1 MTVVSNSSLSRRERK
16 KAVVRAAI
24 IQRGIELFAAH
35 GIEMVTVDQ
44 IAAAAD
50 VGKGTIYNYF
60 ATKEDIVVA
69 FVVELE
75 RKVQAK
81 LARFSS
87 NEAPLENA
95 LSEFV
100 RAQFA
105 LKRRY
110 HRFVRMFFAQMFY
123 STEQFMPYMAEIQRA
138 IDPPLEALFGTLQ
151 KRGNIR
157 ADVSLPDL
165 IQAFKTIQLGL
176 MALWAIEGPPFR
188 GTEQALQTEIRL
200 LCEGLKGAQR

>member
-1 MTVVSNSSLSRRERK
+1 MVTAVPLSRRERK
-16 KAVVRAAI
+16 KAAVRAAI

-35 GIEMVTVDQ
+35 GIESVTVDQ

-50 VGKGTIYNYF
+50 VGKGTIYNHF

-69 FVVELE
+69 FVVDLE

-81 LARFSS
+81 LTKFSS
-87 NEAPLENA
+87 TEAPLQDV
-95 LSEFV
+95 LSQFV

-110 HRFVRMFFAQMFY
+110 HRFVRMFLAQMFY
-123 STEQFMPYMAEIQRA
+123 STEQLMPYMAEMQRA
-138 IDPPLEALFGTLQ
+138 IDPPLEVLFGTLQ
-151 KRGNIR
+151 KRGSIR
-157 ADVSLPDL
+157 ADVNLPDL

-176 MALWAIEGPPFR
+176 TALWAIEGPPFR
-188 GTEQALQTEIRL
+188 GTEHALQTEIRL
-200 LCEGLKGAQR
+200 LCEGLKGAER